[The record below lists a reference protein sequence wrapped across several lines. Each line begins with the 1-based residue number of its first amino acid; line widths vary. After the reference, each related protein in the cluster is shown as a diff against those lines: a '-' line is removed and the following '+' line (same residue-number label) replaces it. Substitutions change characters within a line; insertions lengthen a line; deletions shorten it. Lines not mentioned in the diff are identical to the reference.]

1 MCPLDNNRVQWGGQ
15 EKAPT
20 IDEIKEVTQ
29 TLKRKTNEFLKFDH
43 LKIMIFNL
51 KMREKC

>member
-20 IDEIKEVTQ
+20 IEEIKEVTQ

-51 KMREKC
+51 KMRETC